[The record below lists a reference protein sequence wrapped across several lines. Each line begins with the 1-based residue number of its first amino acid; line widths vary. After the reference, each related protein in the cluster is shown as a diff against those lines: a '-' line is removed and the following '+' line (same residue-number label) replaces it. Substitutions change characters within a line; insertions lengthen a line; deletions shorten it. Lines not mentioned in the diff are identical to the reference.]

1 MFYPFA
7 LPFNRALLR
16 FLSLTVLVT
25 VLPFAGSAATTTPKP
40 ITTTQPEFP
49 AALRKSGKE
58 GKAILRVTISET
70 GSVSGATVKSADA
83 TEFGTAALNAVQSWT
98 FTPAQRDG
106 APVPITVEIPFVFN
120 LPLEEKINGILG
132 RPVFVA
138 FDEPVVEM
146 KVLKERPKT
155 KKPIRPLYPKSLAG
169 SGKSADVKLEYIVN
183 TKGQV
188 INPGFLSEGP
198 DELRVAAL
206 FAVAVAEYAPIM
218 HEGKA
223 VNCRMITTVKMR
235 ETPPGQPAPGAKK
248 PAPEPKKS

>member
-1 MFYPFA
+1 MSHPFV
-7 LPFNRALLR
+7 LPSHRALRRL
-16 FLSLTVLVT
+16 LSLTVLAA
-25 VLPFAGSAATTTPKP
+25 VLPFAGSAATTAPKP

-49 AALRKSGKE
+49 AALRKSGKD
-58 GKAILRVTISET
+58 GKTILRVTISET

-83 TEFGTAALNAVQSWT
+83 PEFGTAALKAVQSWT

-106 APVPITVEIPFVFN
+106 ANIPITVEIPFVFN

-138 FDEPVVEM
+138 FDEPVVEV
-146 KVLKERPKT
+146 KVLKERPKP
-155 KKPIRPLYPKSLAG
+155 KKPIRPNYPKALAG
-169 SGKSADVKLEYIVN
+169 SGKVADVKLEYIVN

-206 FAVAVAEYAPIM
+206 FAVAMAEYEPIM

-223 VNCRMITTVKMR
+223 VNCRMMTTVKVR

-248 PAPEPKKS
+248 PAPESKKS

>member
-7 LPFNRALLR
+7 LPFHRALLR
-16 FLSLTVLVT
+16 FLSLTVLAAA
-25 VLPFAGSAATTTPKP
+25 LPLFASAATTPP
-40 ITTTQPEFP
+40 QALTTTRPEFP
-49 AALRKSGKE
+49 AGLRKSGKD

-70 GSVSGATVKSADA
+70 GTVSGATVKSADDP
-83 TEFGTAALNAVQSWT
+83 EFGKAALAAVQSWT

-106 APVPITVEIPFVFN
+106 AAIPITVEIPFVFS

-132 RPVFVA
+132 RPVFTA
-138 FDEPVVEM
+138 FAEPTVEM
-146 KVLKERPKT
+146 KVLKERPKP
-155 KKPIRPLYPKSLAG
+155 KKPIRPNYPKTLAG

-188 INPGFLSEGP
+188 INPAFLSEGP

-206 FAVAVAEYAPIM
+206 FAVAMAEYEPIM

-223 VNCRMITTVKMR
+223 VNCRMTTTVKVR

-248 PAPEPKKS
+248 SPPESKKS